1 MLELVKLIKIC
12 EFIQTTE
19 FAACIHV
26 RTTFPF
32 PCVFVFQKE
41 KKRKEK
47 EIQFFSFNLPPHQ
60 TLHLFQSNNSF
71 PCVNK

>member
-12 EFIQTTE
+12 EFIQTSE

-32 PCVFVFQKE
+32 PCVFVCQKE
-41 KKRKEK
+41 KKRKRNT
-47 EIQFFSFNLPPHQ
+47 IFFI
-60 TLHLFQSNNSF
+60 
-71 PCVNK
+71 

>member
-1 MLELVKLIKIC
+1 MLELVKLIKILNLFKQQSLQRAFMLEQHSLFLVC
-12 EFIQTTE
+12 L
-19 FAACIHV
+19 
-26 RTTFPF
+26 
-32 PCVFVFQKE
+32 FVK

-71 PCVNK
+71 SCVNK